1 MELFIKSEFKNMLV
15 INAFLQ
21 FAAKMKNFT
30 FNLLVVTDANEVYTY
45 L

>member
-1 MELFIKSEFKNMLV
+1 MELFIKFEFKNMLV

-21 FAAKMKNFT
+21 FAGKMKNFT
-30 FNLLVVTDANEVYTY
+30 FNLLVVTNADEVHTY